1 MRGAAYLIK
10 WGDDQWVVEAPTI
23 QLAIDA
29 WIRAQEQG
37 QGFSPE
43 PDSCT
48 RISDECVIFANP
60 PVARLTPE
68 GEISLR
74 ELLERGELKLSD
86 INSKCHVEFLA
97 GGDDS

>member
-1 MRGAAYLIK
+1 M
-10 WGDDQWVVEAPTI
+10 
-23 QLAIDA
+23 
-29 WIRAQEQG
+29 
-37 QGFSPE
+37 
-43 PDSCT
+43 
-48 RISDECVIFANP
+48 IFANP

>member
-37 QGFSPE
+37 QVSRRSPIHAPE
-43 PDSCT
+43 SA
-48 RISDECVIFANP
+48 ISA
-60 PVARLTPE
+60 
-68 GEISLR
+68 
-74 ELLERGELKLSD
+74 
-86 INSKCHVEFLA
+86 
-97 GGDDS
+97 